1 LFAYQAVF
9 GATSDRLVTPSL
21 VSHAPRL
28 GVSPTWRAV
37 SPATLSLCLAFA
49 LFGRPPPYYQ
59 PPACSPESRSQAR
72 GSGLLLSMAT
82 RFPHLAF
89 VSLSGGRP
97 TSCSTVGASGFYSE
111 GGPLAQRPTTEELAR
126 HILRRLYEAT
136 DGRPMEWRTLVTHKT
151 T

>member
-1 LFAYQAVF
+1 
-9 GATSDRLVTPSL
+9 
-21 VSHAPRL
+21 
-28 GVSPTWRAV
+28 
-37 SPATLSLCLAFA
+37 
-49 LFGRPPPYYQ
+49 
-59 PPACSPESRSQAR
+59 
-72 GSGLLLSMAT
+72 MAT

-136 DGRPMEWRTLVTHKT
+136 DGRPMEWRTLVTNKT
-151 T
+151 ADAAVELAVECGWLLADGDKGVCLTHEGRSLVRKELS